1 MGRKPKE
8 ENQPIENSGPSAKA
22 RLLSF
27 LKENKEDH
35 YNFEEEIYYKIST
48 GSLNLDIATGG
59 GLSPGLHR
67 FLGMNEGGKTSEAL
81 EVTKNFLSSMPN
93 GRALLFKAEGRLSKE
108 IQDRSG
114 IKFVTNPEEWEDG
127 TCFVFESNIFET
139 VSELMKELI
148 QNNDENKRYIFIL
161 DSVDGLMTKSD
172 SQKSLTEAT
181 KVAGGA
187 VISSMLMK
195 KISLALSKRGHMAI
209 FISQVRS
216 DIKLDPYA
224 ANKEVR
230 QTSATGG
237 NALLHFANWIL
248 EFEPRYNK
256 DLILEKPNEKY
267 DPIKNKIIGH
277 NVKIVIKKS
286 TNETTNAKIQYPI
299 KYGRK
304 NGTSV
309 WKEYEVIDQILSWEF
324 AIAKGAWVTF
334 SDEIIEE
341 LKKENLDLKK
351 QHQGID
357 NLRLYLEQN
366 SPIVDYFYKKFIS
379 TLAS

>member
-1 MGRKPKE
+1 MGRKSKE
-8 ENQPIENSGPSAKA
+8 EVVQSTGPSASD

-27 LKENKEDH
+27 LKDNKEDH
-35 YNFEEEIYYKIST
+35 YNFEDEIYYKVST
-48 GSLNLDIATGG
+48 GSLNLDIATSG
-59 GLSPGLHR
+59 GLCPGLHR
-67 FLGMNEGGKTSEAL
+67 FIGMNEGGKTSEAL
-81 EVTKNFLSSMPN
+81 EVAKNFLKTVDCS
-93 GRALLFKAEGRLSKE
+93 RALLFKAEGRLSKE
-108 IQDRSG
+108 IKDRSG
-114 IKFVTNPEEWEDG
+114 IKFVTDPKEWVDG
-127 TCFVFESNIFET
+127 TCFVFECNIFET
-139 VSELMKELI
+139 VSELMKDLI
-148 QNNDENKRYIFIL
+148 QSNDEDKRYIFIL
-161 DSVDGLMTKSD
+161 DSVDGLITKGDKEKTLS
-172 SQKSLTEAT
+172 EAT

-230 QTSATGG
+230 QTTATGG

-267 DPIKNKIIGH
+267 DPVKNKIIGH
-277 NVKIVIKKS
+277 NVKIAIKKS
-286 TNETTNAKIQYPI
+286 TNESTNSKVQYPI

-304 NGTSV
+304 EGSSV

-324 AIAKGAWVTF
+324 ATAKGAWVTF

-341 LKKENLDLKK
+341 LKKSNIELKK

-357 NLRLYLEQN
+357 NLRLYLEENKQ
-366 SPIVDYFYKKFIS
+366 ITEYFYDKFIK

>member
-1 MGRKPKE
+1 
-8 ENQPIENSGPSAKA
+8 
-22 RLLSF
+22 
-27 LKENKEDH
+27 
-35 YNFEEEIYYKIST
+35 
-48 GSLNLDIATGG
+48 
-59 GLSPGLHR
+59 
-67 FLGMNEGGKTSEAL
+67 
-81 EVTKNFLSSMPN
+81 
-93 GRALLFKAEGRLSKE
+93 
-108 IQDRSG
+108 
-114 IKFVTNPEEWEDG
+114 
-127 TCFVFESNIFET
+127 
-139 VSELMKELI
+139 MKDLI
-148 QNNDENKRYIFIL
+148 QSNDEDKRYIFIL
-161 DSVDGLMTKSD
+161 DSVDGLVTKGDKEKTLS
-172 SQKSLTEAT
+172 EAT

-230 QTSATGG
+230 QTTATGG

-277 NVKIVIKKS
+277 NVKIAIKKS
-286 TNETTNAKIQYPI
+286 TNESTNSKVQYPI

-304 NGTSV
+304 EGSSV

-324 AIAKGAWVTF
+324 ATAKGAWVTF

-341 LKKENLDLKK
+341 LKKSNIELKK

-357 NLRLYLEQN
+357 NLRLYLEENKQ
-366 SPIVDYFYKKFIS
+366 ITEYFYDKFIK

>member
-8 ENQPIENSGPSAKA
+8 ESIVAENTGPSVKS
-22 RLLSF
+22 RLASF

-35 YNFEEEIYYKIST
+35 YNFEEEIYYKVST

-81 EVTKNFLSSMPN
+81 EVTKNFLNNVKNSK
-93 GRALLFKAEGRLSKE
+93 ALLFKAEGRLSKE
-108 IQDRSG
+108 VQERSG

-127 TCFVFESNIFET
+127 TCFVFECNIFET

-161 DSVDGLMTKSD
+161 DSVDGLITKGD
-172 SQKSLTEAT
+172 IQKSLTEAT

-224 ANKEVR
+224 ANKDIR
-230 QTSATGG
+230 QTTATGG

-267 DPIKNKIIGH
+267 DQFKNKIIGH
-277 NVKIVIKKS
+277 NVKITIKKS
-286 TNETTNAKIQYPI
+286 TNETTNSKIQYPV

-304 NGTSV
+304 DGTSI
-309 WKEYEVIDQILSWEF
+309 WKEYEVIDQILAWEF
-324 AIAKGAWVTF
+324 ATAKGAWVTF

-341 LKKENLDLKK
+341 LKKENLELKK

-357 NLRLYLEQN
+357 NLRLYLEEN
-366 SPIVDYFYKKFIS
+366 KSIVNYFYNKFIQ

>member
-8 ENQPIENSGPSAKA
+8 EAPIFNGPTASD
-22 RLLSF
+22 RLSSF
-27 LKENKEDH
+27 LKDNKEDH
-35 YNFEEEIYYKIST
+35 YNFEEEIYYKVST
-48 GSLNLDIATGG
+48 GSLNLDIATSG
-59 GLSPGLHR
+59 GLCPGLHR
-67 FLGMNEGGKTSEAL
+67 FIGMNEGGKTSEAL
-81 EVTKNFLSSMPN
+81 EVTKNFLKTIKDS
-93 GRALLFKAEGRLSKE
+93 RALLFKAEGRLSKE
-108 IQDRSG
+108 VRDRSG
-114 IKFVTNPEEWEDG
+114 IKFVTDPKEWTDG
-127 TCFVFESNIFET
+127 TCFVFECNIFET
-139 VSELMKELI
+139 VSELMKDLI
-148 QNNDENKRYIFIL
+148 QSNDENKKYIFIL

-172 SQKSLTEAT
+172 AQKSMTEAT

-216 DIKLDPYA
+216 DIKLDPYS
-224 ANKEVR
+224 ANKDVR
-230 QTSATGG
+230 QTTATGG

-277 NVKIVIKKS
+277 NVKISIKKS
-286 TNETTNAKIQYPI
+286 TNESTNSKIQYPI

-304 NGTSV
+304 DGSSV

-324 AIAKGAWVTF
+324 AVAKGAWVTF

-341 LKKENLDLKK
+341 LKKSNIELKK

-357 NLRLYLEQN
+357 NLRLYLEENKQ
-366 SPIVDYFYKKFIS
+366 ITDYFYNKFIN

>member
-8 ENQPIENSGPSAKA
+8 EVVQSTGPSASD

-27 LKENKEDH
+27 LKDNKEDH
-35 YNFEEEIYYKIST
+35 YNFEEEIYYKVST
-48 GSLNLDIATGG
+48 GSLNLDIATSG
-59 GLSPGLHR
+59 GLCPGLHR
-67 FLGMNEGGKTSEAL
+67 FIGMNEGGKTSEAL
-81 EVTKNFLSSMPN
+81 EVAKNFLKTVQNS
-93 GRALLFKAEGRLSKE
+93 RALLFKAEGRLSKE
-108 IQDRSG
+108 IKERSG
-114 IKFVTNPEEWEDG
+114 IKFVTDPKEWVDG
-127 TCFVFESNIFET
+127 TCFVFECNIFET
-139 VSELMKELI
+139 VSELMKDLI
-148 QNNDENKRYIFIL
+148 QSNDEDKRYMFIL
-161 DSVDGLMTKSD
+161 DSVDGLITKGDKDKTLS
-172 SQKSLTEAT
+172 EAT

-230 QTSATGG
+230 QTTATGG

-277 NVKIVIKKS
+277 NVKIGIKKS
-286 TNETTNAKIQYPI
+286 TNESTNSKVQYPI

-304 NGTSV
+304 EGSSV

-324 AIAKGAWVTF
+324 ATAKGAWVTF

-341 LKKENLDLKK
+341 LKNSNIELKK

-357 NLRLYLEQN
+357 NLRLYLEEN
-366 SPIVDYFYKKFIS
+366 KPITEYFYNKFIS

>member
-8 ENQPIENSGPSAKA
+8 EIVESTGPSASD

-27 LKENKEDH
+27 LKDNKEDH
-35 YNFEEEIYYKIST
+35 YNFEEDTYYKVST
-48 GSLNLDIATGG
+48 GSLNLDIITGG

-67 FLGMNEGGKTSEAL
+67 FIGQTEGGKSSQSL
-81 EVTKNFLSSMPN
+81 EVAKNFLKIVKES
-93 GRALLFKAEGRLSKE
+93 RALLFKAEGRLSKE
-108 IQDRSG
+108 IQERSG
-114 IKFVTNPEEWEDG
+114 IKFVTDPKEWVDG
-127 TCFVFESNIFET
+127 TCFVFECNVFET
-139 VSELMKELI
+139 VSELMKDLI
-148 QNNDENKRYIFIL
+148 QSNDENKRYIFIL
-161 DSVDGLMTKSD
+161 DSVDGLITKGDKEKTLS
-172 SQKSLTEAT
+172 EAT

-267 DPIKNKIIGH
+267 DPVKNKIIGH
-277 NVKIVIKKS
+277 NVKIAIKKS
-286 TNETTNAKIQYPI
+286 TNETTNSKVQYPI

-304 NGTSV
+304 DGTSI

-324 AIAKGAWVTF
+324 ATAKGAWVTF
-334 SDEIIEE
+334 SDEIIDE
-341 LKKENLDLKK
+341 LKKSNIELKK

-357 NLRLYLEQN
+357 NLRSYLEEN
-366 SPIVDYFYKKFIS
+366 KEITNYFYNKFIN

>member
-8 ENQPIENSGPSAKA
+8 EVVETSNLPSAKT
-22 RLLSF
+22 RLSAF
-27 LKENKEDH
+27 LKQNKDDH
-35 YNFEEEIYYKIST
+35 YNFEEEIYYKVST

-59 GLSPGLHR
+59 GLCPGLHR
-67 FLGMNEGGKTSEAL
+67 FIGMNEGGKTSEAL
-81 EVTKNFLSSMPN
+81 EVSKNFLTSLKDSK
-93 GRALLFKAEGRLSKE
+93 ALLFKAEGRLSKE
-108 IQDRSG
+108 VQERSG
-114 IKFVTNPEEWEDG
+114 IKFVTNPDEWEDG
-127 TCFVFESNIFET
+127 TCFVFESNVFET

-148 QNNDENKRYIFIL
+148 QNNEENKRYIFIL
-161 DSVDGLMTKSD
+161 DSVDGLITKNDKEKTLS
-172 SQKSLTEAT
+172 EAT

-224 ANKEVR
+224 ANKDIR

-277 NVKIVIKKS
+277 NVKIAIKKS
-286 TNETTNAKIQYPI
+286 TNESTNSKVQYPI

-304 NGTSV
+304 DGASV

-324 AIAKGAWVTF
+324 ATAKGAWVTF

-341 LKKENLDLKK
+341 LKKSNIELKK

-357 NLRLYLEQN
+357 NLRLYLEDN
-366 SPIVDYFYKKFIS
+366 KDITNYFYNKFIS
-379 TLAS
+379 TLAT

>member
-8 ENQPIENSGPSAKA
+8 ENAVDQNQGLSAKN
-22 RLLSF
+22 RLASF

-35 YNFEEEIYYKIST
+35 YNFEDEVHYKVST

-59 GLSPGLHR
+59 GLCPGLHR
-67 FLGMNEGGKTSEAL
+67 FIGMNEGGKTSEAL
-81 EVTKNFLSSMPN
+81 EVAKNFLVNIKNSK
-93 GRALLFKAEGRLSKE
+93 ALLIKAEGRLGKE
-108 IQDRSG
+108 VKERSG
-114 IKFVTNPEEWEDG
+114 IKFVSNPDEWEDG

-139 VSELMKELI
+139 ISELMKDLI
-148 QNNDENKRYIFIL
+148 QNNDEYKKYIFIL
-161 DSVDGLMTKSD
+161 DSVDGLMTKND
-172 SQKSLTEAT
+172 SLKSMNEAT

-224 ANKEVR
+224 ANKDIR
-230 QTSATGG
+230 QTTATGG

-248 EFEPRYNK
+248 EFEPRFNK
-256 DLILEKPNEKY
+256 DLILEKPNERY

-277 NVKIVIKKS
+277 NVKITVKKS
-286 TNETTNAKIQYPI
+286 TNETTNSKIQYPI

-304 NGTSV
+304 NGSSV
-309 WKEYEVIDQILSWEF
+309 WKEYEVIDQILSWDF

-334 SDEIIEE
+334 NDEIIEE
-341 LKKENLDLKK
+341 LKKENIELKK

-357 NLRLYLEQN
+357 NLRLYLEENKQ
-366 SPIVDYFYKKFIS
+366 IVDYFYNKFIN
-379 TLAS
+379 TLTP

>member
-8 ENQPIENSGPSAKA
+8 ENQPVENSGPSAKA

-27 LKENKEDH
+27 LKENKDDH
-35 YNFEEEIYYKIST
+35 YNFEEEVYYKVST

-59 GLSPGLHR
+59 GLTPGLHR

-81 EVTKNFLSSMPN
+81 EVTKNFLN
-93 GRALLFKAEGRLSKE
+93 TVKDGRALLFKAEGRLSKE
-108 IQDRSG
+108 IQERSG
-114 IKFVTNPEEWEDG
+114 IKFVTNPQDWEDG

-139 VSELMKELI
+139 VSELMKDLI
-148 QNNDENKRYIFIL
+148 QNNEENKRYIFIL
-161 DSVDGLMTKSD
+161 DSVDGLMTKND

-267 DPIKNKIIGH
+267 DQVKNKIIGH
-277 NVKIVIKKS
+277 NVKITIKKS
-286 TNETTNAKIQYPI
+286 TNESTNSKIQYPI

-304 NGTSV
+304 NGSSI
-309 WKEYEVIDQILSWEF
+309 WKEYEIIDQILSWEF
-324 AIAKGAWVTF
+324 ATAKGAWVTF

-341 LKKENLDLKK
+341 LKNSNLELKK

-357 NLRLYLEQN
+357 NLRLYLEENKQ
-366 SPIVDYFYKKFIS
+366 ITDYFYNKFIN

>member
-8 ENQPIENSGPSAKA
+8 ENSSPENSGPSAKS
-22 RLLSF
+22 RLISF
-27 LKENKEDH
+27 LKENKDDH
-35 YNFEEEIYYKIST
+35 YNFEEEIYYKVST
-48 GSLNLDIATGG
+48 GSLNLDIVTGG

-81 EVTKNFLSSMPN
+81 EVVKNFLNSIKNS
-93 GRALLFKAEGRLSKE
+93 RALLFKAEGRLSKE
-108 IQDRSG
+108 IQERSG
-114 IKFVTNPEEWEDG
+114 VKFITNPEEWEDG

-139 VSELMKELI
+139 VSELMKDLI
-148 QNNDENKRYIFIL
+148 QNNDENKKYIFVL
-161 DSVDGLMTKSD
+161 DSVDGLMTKGD
-172 SQKSLTEAT
+172 SQKNLTEAT

-224 ANKEVR
+224 ANKEIR

-256 DLILEKPNEKY
+256 DLILERPNEKY
-267 DPIKNKIIGH
+267 DPLKNKIIGH
-277 NVKIVIKKS
+277 NVKILIKKS
-286 TNETTNAKIQYPI
+286 TNESTNSKVQYPI
-299 KYGRK
+299 KYGKK
-304 NGTSV
+304 NGSSI
-309 WKEYEVIDQILSWEF
+309 WKEYEIIDQILSWEV

-334 SDEIIEE
+334 SEETISE
-341 LKKENLDLKK
+341 LKNNNLELKK

-357 NLRLYLEQN
+357 NLRLYLEEN
-366 SPIVDYFYKKFIS
+366 PLIVDFFYNKFIK

>member
-8 ENQPIENSGPSAKA
+8 EAIAKENDGPSSKS
-22 RLLSF
+22 RLISF
-27 LKENKEDH
+27 LRENKEDH
-35 YNFEEEIYYKIST
+35 YNFEEEIYYKVST

-59 GLSPGLHR
+59 GLTPGLHR

-81 EVTKNFLSSMPN
+81 EVTKNFLKSVPN
-93 GRALLFKAEGRLSKE
+93 SRALLFKAEGRLSKE
-108 IQDRSG
+108 IQERSG
-114 IKFVTNPEEWEDG
+114 LKFVTDPEQWEDG
-127 TCFVFESNIFET
+127 TCFVFECNIFET
-139 VSELMKELI
+139 VSELMKDLI
-148 QNNDENKRYIFIL
+148 QNNQENKRYIFIL
-161 DSVDGLMTKSD
+161 DSVDGLITKGD

-224 ANKEVR
+224 SNKDIR
-230 QTSATGG
+230 QTTATGG

-248 EFEPRYNK
+248 EFEPKYNK

-267 DPIKNKIIGH
+267 DQSKNKIIGH
-277 NVKIVIKKS
+277 NVKITIKKS
-286 TNETTNAKIQYPI
+286 TNETTNSKVQYPI

-304 NGTSV
+304 NGSSI
-309 WKEYEVIDQILSWEF
+309 WKEYEVIDQVLSWEF
-324 AIAKGAWVTF
+324 AVAKGAWVTF
-334 SDEIIEE
+334 SDETIN
-341 LKKENLDLKK
+341 ENKSNNIDLKK

-357 NLRLYLEQN
+357 NLRSYLEEN
-366 SPIVDYFYKKFIS
+366 KEITNYFYNKFIS
-379 TLAS
+379 ILS

>member
-8 ENQPIENSGPSAKA
+8 EIIESSGLTASD

-27 LKENKEDH
+27 LKDNKEDH
-35 YNFEEEIYYKIST
+35 YNFEEDTYYRVST
-48 GSLNLDIATGG
+48 GSLNLDIATSG

-67 FLGMNEGGKTSEAL
+67 FIGMNEGGKTSEAL
-81 EVTKNFLSSMPN
+81 EVTKNFLKTIKGSR
-93 GRALLFKAEGRLSKE
+93 GLLFKAEGRLSKE
-108 IQDRSG
+108 IQERSG
-114 IKFVTNPEEWEDG
+114 IKFVTDPKEWVDG
-127 TCFVFESNIFET
+127 TCFIFECNIFET
-139 VSELMKELI
+139 VSELMKDLI
-148 QNNDENKRYIFIL
+148 QSNDENKKYIFIL
-161 DSVDGLMTKSD
+161 DSVDGLITKGDKEKTLS
-172 SQKSLTEAT
+172 EAT

-224 ANKEVR
+224 ANKEIR

-267 DPIKNKIIGH
+267 DPVRNKIIGH
-277 NVKIVIKKS
+277 NVKIAIKKS
-286 TNETTNAKIQYPI
+286 TNETTNSKVQYPI

-304 NGTSV
+304 DGSSV

-324 AIAKGAWVTF
+324 ATAKGAWVTF
-334 SDEIIEE
+334 SDEIIDE
-341 LKKENLDLKK
+341 LKKSNIELKK

-357 NLRLYLEQN
+357 NLRSYLEEN
-366 SPIVDYFYKKFIS
+366 KEITNYFYNKFIN

>member
-8 ENQPIENSGPSAKA
+8 EVVQSIGPSASD

-27 LKENKEDH
+27 LKDNKEDH
-35 YNFEEEIYYKIST
+35 YNFEEEIYYKVST
-48 GSLNLDIATGG
+48 GSLNLDIATSG

-67 FLGMNEGGKTSEAL
+67 FIGMNEGGKTSEAL
-81 EVTKNFLSSMPN
+81 EVAKNFLKTVENS
-93 GRALLFKAEGRLSKE
+93 RALLFKAEGRLSKE
-108 IQDRSG
+108 IKERSG
-114 IKFVTNPEEWEDG
+114 IKFVTDPKEWVDG
-127 TCFVFESNIFET
+127 TCFVFECNIFET
-139 VSELMKELI
+139 VSELMKDLV
-148 QNNDENKRYIFIL
+148 QSNDENKRYMFIL
-161 DSVDGLMTKSD
+161 DSVDGLITKGDKDKTLS
-172 SQKSLTEAT
+172 EAT

-230 QTSATGG
+230 QTTATGG

-267 DPIKNKIIGH
+267 DPVKNKIIGH
-277 NVKIVIKKS
+277 NVKIAIKKS
-286 TNETTNAKIQYPI
+286 TNESTNSKIQYPI

-304 NGTSV
+304 EGSSV
-309 WKEYEVIDQILSWEF
+309 WKEYEVIDQILAWEF
-324 AIAKGAWVTF
+324 ATAKGAWVTF

-341 LKKENLDLKK
+341 LKKSNIELKK
-351 QHQGID
+351 QHQGVD
-357 NLRLYLEQN
+357 NLRLYLEEN
-366 SPIVDYFYKKFIS
+366 KLIVDYFYNKFIQ

>member
-8 ENQPIENSGPSAKA
+8 EIVQSTGPSASD

-27 LKENKEDH
+27 LKDNKEDH
-35 YNFEEEIYYKIST
+35 YNFEDEIYYKVST
-48 GSLNLDIATGG
+48 GSLNLDIATSG
-59 GLSPGLHR
+59 GLCPGLHR
-67 FLGMNEGGKTSEAL
+67 FIGMNEGGKTSEAL
-81 EVTKNFLSSMPN
+81 EVAKNFLKTVDNS
-93 GRALLFKAEGRLSKE
+93 RALLFKAEGRLSKE
-108 IQDRSG
+108 IKERSG
-114 IKFVTNPEEWEDG
+114 MKFVTDPKDWVDG
-127 TCFVFESNIFET
+127 TCFVFECNIFET
-139 VSELMKELI
+139 VSELMKDLI
-148 QNNDENKRYIFIL
+148 QSNDENKRYIFIL
-161 DSVDGLMTKSD
+161 DSVDGLITKGDKEKTLS
-172 SQKSLTEAT
+172 EAT

-230 QTSATGG
+230 QTTATGG

-267 DPIKNKIIGH
+267 DAVKNKIIGH
-277 NVKIVIKKS
+277 NVKIAIKKS
-286 TNETTNAKIQYPI
+286 TNESTNSKVQYPI

-304 NGTSV
+304 EGSSV

-324 AIAKGAWVTF
+324 ATAKGAWVTF
-334 SDEIIEE
+334 SDEIIDE
-341 LKKENLDLKK
+341 LKKSNIELKK

-357 NLRLYLEQN
+357 NLRLYLEENKQ
-366 SPIVDYFYKKFIS
+366 ITDYFYDKFIK